1 MKTRCLRKGRNMSR
15 MSFDPREAENGDEH
29 AMVSSVHAHTKGM
42 RVYTVDETYTWLLVK
57 PAALILE
64 VCVHI
69 LAVCACMLGLVDTV
83 LCP

>member
-42 RVYTVDETYTWLLVK
+42 CVYTVYAYTWLFIKTCARILV
-57 PAALILE
+57 

-69 LAVCACMLGLVDTV
+69 LAACACMLGLADTV